1 MTTWR
6 HTLDRA
12 GIADPALRD
21 AYTAQRRLVTRF
33 DRATFL
39 GVRLLLPAELVPD
52 VVAATAFMHHTDN
65 LLDQDTD
72 GRAART
78 AFTAW
83 ERRVQEALADGNGKG
98 EGNASDGDGDRL
110 LRALAHTVA
119 RRPVLGDVVAEYLVA
134 APADAGWR
142 GFAAEADFQAYVD
155 AYSLPAFLLV
165 ASLLAPSDGW
175 AGYRAACRTFVEAA
189 QRLDFLEDVAED
201 LRAGRL
207 GIPEDALARH
217 GLTRAALERGAPAGD
232 FAGLVHEVAATTR
245 RGLADARRLID
256 IVPPPYRP
264 MTRALVD
271 LQVHRL
277 RAAERGGVA
286 LLEGPARRPVAAALG
301 TLAGAY
307 AGTLRRSSGA

>member
-12 GIADPALRD
+12 GIDDPALRE
-21 AYTAQRRLVTRF
+21 AYTAQRRLVARF

-39 GVRLLLPAELVPD
+39 GVRLLLPADLVPD
-52 VVAATAFMHHTDN
+52 VVAAIAFMHHTDN
-65 LLDQDTD
+65 LLDQDAD
-72 GRAART
+72 GDAAFT

-83 ERRVQEALADGNGKG
+83 ERRVRGALEDGTGG
-98 EGNASDGDGDRL
+98 EGGDGDGDRV
-110 LRALAHTVA
+110 LRALAHTVS

-142 GFAAEADFQAYVD
+142 GFATEADFQAYVD

-165 ASLLAPSDGW
+165 ACLLAPPTGY

-189 QRLDFLEDVAED
+189 QRLDFLEDVTED
-201 LRAGRL
+201 LRAARL

-217 GLTRAALERGAPAGD
+217 GLTRAGLEHRAPEGD
-232 FAGLVHEVAATTR
+232 FASLVRDVAATTR
-245 RGLADARRLID
+245 RGLADARRLAD
-256 IVPPPYRP
+256 IVPVPHRP
-264 MTRALVD
+264 MTRALID
-271 LQVHRL
+271 LQGHRL
-277 RAAERGGVA
+277 RAAERTGAA
-286 LLEGPARRPVAAALG
+286 LLTGPARRPVAAALG

-307 AGTLRRSSGA
+307 AGTLRRSASR

>member
-12 GIADPALRD
+12 GIDGPALRE
-21 AYTAQRRLVTRF
+21 AYTAQRRLAARF
-33 DRATFL
+33 DRATSL
-39 GVRLLLPAELVPD
+39 GVRLLLPADLVPD
-52 VVAATAFMHHTDN
+52 VVATTAFMHHTDN
-65 LLDQDTD
+65 LLDRDAD
-72 GRAART
+72 GEAAGA

-83 ERRVQEALADGNGKG
+83 ERRVREALKDGTGG
-98 EGNASDGDGDRL
+98 AGDGGSDDELL
-110 LRALAHTVA
+110 LRALARTVS
-119 RRPVLGDVVAEYLVA
+119 RRPVLGEVVTEYLAA

-142 GFAAEADFQAYVD
+142 GFATEADFQAYVD

-165 ASLLAPSDGW
+165 ACLLAPPTGY

-189 QRLDFLEDVAED
+189 QRLDFLEDVTED

-217 GLTRAALERGAPAGD
+217 GLTRAGLQHGTGEGD
-232 FAGLVHEVAATTR
+232 FEGLVHDVAATTR

-256 IVPPPYRP
+256 IVPAPHRP
-264 MTRALVD
+264 MTRALID
-271 LQVHRL
+271 LQGHRL
-277 RAAERGGVA
+277 RVAERRGVA
-286 LLEGPARRPVAAALG
+286 LLTGPARRPVAAALG

-307 AGTLRRSSGA
+307 ARTFRRSAGR

>member
-12 GIADPALRD
+12 GIADPALRE

-33 DRATFL
+33 DRATFT

-65 LLDQDTD
+65 LLDQDAD
-72 GRAART
+72 GGAART

-83 ERRVQEALADGNGKG
+83 ERRVRGALADGGG
-98 EGNASDGDGDRL
+98 DRGGAGGDGDGDRL

-119 RRPVLGDVVAEYLVA
+119 RRPELGDVVAEYLVA

-165 ASLLAPSDGW
+165 ARLLAPATGYD
-175 AGYRAACRTFVEAA
+175 GYRAACRTFVEAA

-217 GLTRAALERGAPAGD
+217 GLSRDGLEHGAPAGD
-232 FAGLVHEVAATTR
+232 FAGLVREVAATAR
-245 RGLADARRLID
+245 RGLADSRPLIEL
-256 IVPPPYRP
+256 VPAPHRP
-264 MTRALVD
+264 MTRALID
-271 LQVHRL
+271 LQGHRL
-277 RAAERGGVA
+277 RAAERAGSA
-286 LLEGPARRPVAAALG
+286 LLQGPARRPVAAALG

-307 AGTLRRSSGA
+307 ASTLRRSPGA

>member
-21 AYTAQRRLVTRF
+21 AYTAQRRLVARF
-33 DRATFL
+33 DRAASA
-39 GVRLLLPAELVPD
+39 GIRLLLPADLVPD

-65 LLDQDTD
+65 LLDRGPD
-72 GRAART
+72 GRA

-83 ERRVQEALADGNGKG
+83 ERRVREALTGDGGDSDSDSG
-98 EGNASDGDGDRL
+98 SDGELL
-110 LRALAHTVA
+110 LRALAHTVS

-142 GFAAEADFQAYVD
+142 GFATEADFQAYVD

-165 ASLLAPSDGW
+165 ARLLAPPTGY

-217 GLTRAALERGAPAGD
+217 GLTRAALERGERAGD
-232 FAGLVHEVAATTR
+232 FAGLVHEVAAATR

-256 IVPPPYRP
+256 LVPRPHRP

-271 LQVHRL
+271 LQGHRL
-277 RAAERGGVA
+277 RAAERSGAA
-286 LLEGPARRPVAAALG
+286 LLEGPARRPVASALG

-307 AGTLRRSSGA
+307 ASTLRRPAGR